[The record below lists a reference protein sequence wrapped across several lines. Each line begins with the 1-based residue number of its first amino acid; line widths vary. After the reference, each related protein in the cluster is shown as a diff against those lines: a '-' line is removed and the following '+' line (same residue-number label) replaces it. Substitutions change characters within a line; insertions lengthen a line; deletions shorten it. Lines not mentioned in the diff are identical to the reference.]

1 MNNQWAE
8 LLHESK
14 VETTALDDLQS
25 SREAEESKYGSQ
37 TTNLL
42 TKEKLYEVE
51 YVTNTDDMK
60 PSLPKLSY
68 EEGEK
73 RQNKTSI
80 ETFGS
85 KDK

>member
-1 MNNQWAE
+1 LNNQWAE

-14 VETTALDDLQS
+14 VETIALDDLQS

-42 TKEKLYEVE
+42 TKEKLY

-68 EEGEK
+68 EEAEK
-73 RQNKTSI
+73 RQNKT
-80 ETFGS
+80 TFGS

>member
-14 VETTALDDLQS
+14 VETIALDDLQS

-42 TKEKLYEVE
+42 TKEKLY

-68 EEGEK
+68 EEAEK
-73 RQNKTSI
+73 RQNKT
-80 ETFGS
+80 TFGS

>member
-1 MNNQWAE
+1 M
-8 LLHESK
+8 
-14 VETTALDDLQS
+14 ETIALDDLQS

-42 TKEKLYEVE
+42 TKEKLY

-68 EEGEK
+68 EEAEK
-73 RQNKTSI
+73 RQNKT
-80 ETFGS
+80 TFGS

>member
-1 MNNQWAE
+1 LNNQWAE

-42 TKEKLYEVE
+42 TKEKLY

-73 RQNKTSI
+73 RQNKT
-80 ETFGS
+80 TFGS

>member
-1 MNNQWAE
+1 M
-8 LLHESK
+8 LHESK
-14 VETTALDDLQS
+14 VETIALDDLQS

-42 TKEKLYEVE
+42 TKEKLY

-68 EEGEK
+68 EEAEK
-73 RQNKTSI
+73 RQNKT
-80 ETFGS
+80 TFGS

>member
-1 MNNQWAE
+1 

-14 VETTALDDLQS
+14 VETIALDDLQS

-42 TKEKLYEVE
+42 TKEKLY

-68 EEGEK
+68 EEAEK
-73 RQNKTSI
+73 RQNKT
-80 ETFGS
+80 TFGS